1 MVVLDLLR
9 QGDYRN
15 TETCLKVYLYG
26 FLQPGTRSVG
36 RFHDVP
42 TPHTLLCCVDLPTRL
57 SSPAHVF
64 AIVDFLQEVVA
75 AVEVCNK
82 PCDVVFAFVIA
93 GYVTQILARLCLF
106 KDPIQCAVQ
115 EIDRQFYGRL
125 KVLYD
130 KWINFEI
137 PLPESIPPRPRT
149 TIAKEFSDQARAYCV
164 SLAHMAALLDGVAP
178 PLTAALGTL
187 CLVVNANETFSL
199 FSFFPP
205 Q

>member
-26 FLQPGTRSVG
+26 FLQAGTRSVG
-36 RFHDVP
+36 RFHDTTH
-42 TPHTLLCCVDLPTRL
+42 TPLLCVDLPTRL
-57 SSPAHVF
+57 SSPAQVF

-82 PCDVVFAFVIA
+82 PSDVVFAFVIA
-93 GYVTQILARLCLF
+93 GYVTQILARLSLF
-106 KDPIQCAVQ
+106 KDPVHCAVQ

-130 KWINFEI
+130 KWIDFEI
-137 PLPESIPPRPRT
+137 PLPESIPPRPST
-149 TIAKEFSDQARAYCV
+149 TIAKEFTDQARVYCV
-164 SLAHMAALLDGVAP
+164 SLSHMAALLDGVAA

-187 CLVVNANETFSL
+187 CPV
-199 FSFFPP
+199 
-205 Q
+205 